1 MRALV
6 FAPLL
11 FAAIALLGPS
21 ATARADEIACKPTG
35 TATGTTGVVLMHGAL
50 DGDGNWI
57 APLKKKLVAAGFR
70 VATPEMPWSE
80 RREYDRTYQ
89 QTLDQI
95 ATEVKG
101 LEQRGARRVVVA
113 GHSFGANAALGYA
126 ALRGGVAAVAVI
138 APGQMPELPA
148 LQQLVGASVAKARQM
163 VAAGAGSKK
172 DFFKDFLQWHGK
184 LDGAY
189 TTAANY
195 LSYFD
200 PTGDAVYPKNAA
212 RLSPQIP
219 LLWVDPAKNDNDTIM
234 VSKAYA
240 FDKAPRNPLSRYILS
255 PSGHLDTPAVS
266 ADLVVAWLKCL

>member
-1 MRALV
+1 MRARV
-6 FAPLL
+6 IAPLL
-11 FAAIALLGPS
+11 LAAIVLLVPPR
-21 ATARADEIACKPTG
+21 AARADAVACKPSGNAPT
-35 TATGTTGVVLMHGAL
+35 TTGVVLIHGAL
-50 DGDGNWI
+50 DGEGYWL
-57 APLKKKLVAAGFR
+57 APLKRKLVAEGFR
-70 VATPEMPWSE
+70 VASPEMPWSD

-89 QTLDQI
+89 QSLDQVG
-95 ATEVKG
+95 AEVKG
-101 LEQRGARRVVVA
+101 LAERGARRVVLA
-113 GHSFGANAALGYA
+113 GHSIGANAALGYA
-126 ALRGGVAAVAVI
+126 ALRGGVAGVVVI
-138 APGQMPELPA
+138 APGQMPDLPT
-148 LQQLVGASVAKARQM
+148 LQQIVGASVQKAREM

-172 DFFKDFLQWHGK
+172 EYFKSTLQWHGK

-200 PTGDAVYPKNAA
+200 PNGDAIFPKNAA

-219 LLWVDPAKNDNDTIM
+219 LLWIDPAKNDNDTIM